1 MTTQSIDRTSDS
13 STANKNLVTSE
24 QWDASWA
31 SMDAPLRLRPWRD
44 YVSWRFA
51 KLFRQYIK
59 PGDRVLEVGCG
70 GSRFLPYFAK
80 DLGAEVWGFD
90 YAPAG
95 VASAR
100 AALKRAGVSG
110 NIMQADLFSASEIPE
125 GHFDV
130 VFSGGFI
137 EHFEDTEGVV
147 NHIVRFAKPG
157 TGLVITEIPHVTGWM
172 FRKLQR
178 RMDQTIFDQHIPVT
192 AQAMDIA
199 HVEAGAEVVRRAT
212 GFGSLGIGVLN
223 YNRLLPGAATG
234 VVRRC
239 LEIPQTLLTA
249 PLWLLRTECESDTF
263 SPFLVGVYRR
273 RAN

>member
-1 MTTQSIDRTSDS
+1 MTTKPITCVTDS
-13 STANKNLVTSE
+13 PAENRNLVASE

-31 SMDAPLRLRPWRD
+31 ATNAPLRLRPWRD

-51 KLFRQYIK
+51 RLFREYIK

-90 YAPAG
+90 YTPAG
-95 VASAR
+95 VSSAK
-100 AALKRAGVSG
+100 AALRRAGVEG
-110 NIMQADLFSASEIPE
+110 KILQADLFAADDVPADY
-125 GHFDV
+125 FDV

-147 NHIVRFAKPG
+147 NRIVRFAKPG
-157 TGLVITEIPHVTGWM
+157 SGLVITEIPHVTGWM
-172 FRKLQR
+172 FRSLQR
-178 RMDQTIFDQHIPVT
+178 RLDQTIFDQHIPVT
-192 AQAMDIA
+192 AETMDSA
-199 HVEAGAEVVRRAT
+199 HLSAGVEIVRRAS

-223 YNRLLPGAATG
+223 YNRLVPARLSG
-234 VVRRC
+234 VTRRC

-249 PLWLLRTECESDTF
+249 PLWLLRTELESDTF

-273 RAN
+273 HSI